1 MVKDLIRVVPP
12 FELLNYTYINESSY
26 KYDLPPFP
34 RSTFLMEDEDGTQI
48 IYFVDRNFMFM
59 RYDINNYT
67 ERQAI
72 RQYSIPLNQTILNGT
87 CSDLQ
92 RVSQFDDNLLLML
105 CDTITF
111 ENGQRVVYTTLVQI
125 EDLARLD
132 QMIMPTA
139 RYLSYKPK
147 KVRIDKNVNIV
158 NVG

>member
-1 MVKDLIRVVPP
+1 MVKDLIRVFPP

-111 ENGQRVVYTTLVQI
+111 ENG
-125 EDLARLD
+125 
-132 QMIMPTA
+132 
-139 RYLSYKPK
+139 
-147 KVRIDKNVNIV
+147 
-158 NVG
+158 